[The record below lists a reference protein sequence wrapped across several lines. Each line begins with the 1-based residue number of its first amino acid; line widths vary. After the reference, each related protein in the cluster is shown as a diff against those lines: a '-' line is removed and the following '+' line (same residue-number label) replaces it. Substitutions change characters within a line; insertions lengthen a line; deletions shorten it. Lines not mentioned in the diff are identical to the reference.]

1 MSTIE
6 RLATFPVIECFG
18 PTIQGEGALAGLPT
32 LFVRFGG
39 CDYRCSWCD
48 SMYAVDP
55 AQVRENARR
64 LSATEILD
72 ESLELLDS
80 PFVAGM
86 WVTLSGGNPALMD
99 FDRGDHDLI
108 GSFQNLG
115 MKVAVETQ
123 GSIWRPWLTTVDHLT
138 VSPKPPSSGMV
149 SDHHTA
155 QTEKFMAKAKDVPY
169 DRRSLKIVVFD
180 DADYEWA
187 SAMFERYPLWQKFIS
202 AGTDQDAL
210 MDEFAVHAGIAERY
224 RWICERVATDAAMVG
239 VRVLPQL
246 HVIAWGTRRGV

>member
-1 MSTIE
+1 MIT
-6 RLATFPVIECFG
+6 AVA
-18 PTIQGEGALAGLPT
+18 GAD
-32 LFVRFGG
+32 R
-39 CDYRCSWCD
+39 D

-64 LSATEILD
+64 LTAKEILD
-72 ESLELLDS
+72 ESLELIDS

-86 WVTLSGGNPALMD
+86 WVTLSGGNPALMP
-99 FDRGDHDLI
+99 FDMDEETNFVSG
-108 GSFQNLG
+108 FQDLG

-123 GSIWRPWLTTVDHLT
+123 GSIWRPWLAHVDHLT

-149 SDHHTA
+149 SDRHTA
-155 QTEKFMAKAKDVPY
+155 QTEKFMVKAVRVDYP
-169 DRRSLKIVVFD
+169 RRSLKIVVFD

-187 SAMFERYPLWQKFIS
+187 SAMFERYPHWQHFIS

-246 HVIAWGTRRGV
+246 HVVAWGTRRGV